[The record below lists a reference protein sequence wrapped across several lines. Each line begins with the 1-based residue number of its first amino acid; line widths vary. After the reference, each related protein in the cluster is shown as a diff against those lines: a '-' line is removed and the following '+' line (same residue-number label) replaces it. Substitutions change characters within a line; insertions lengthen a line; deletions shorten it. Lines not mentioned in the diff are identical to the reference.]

1 MLDSSL
7 YLAALVSL
15 GIAWAFVRAD
25 PGSNTSRALSVGLA
39 MIGLAIIGSNIGLQI
54 SLSGEQPRWTSFLV
68 IPELLAFL
76 AIFEWVRLVRLTI
89 PAGELRTTFGDKAL
103 RVAQGLI
110 IFYGL
115 NAIIHSELSSLNF
128 SARSAACSIGHRA

>member
-1 MLDSSL
+1 
-7 YLAALVSL
+7 
-15 GIAWAFVRAD
+15 
-25 PGSNTSRALSVGLA
+25 

-54 SLSGEQPRWTSFLV
+54 SLSGELPRWTSFLV

-103 RVAQGLI
+103 RVAQG
-110 IFYGL
+110 
-115 NAIIHSELSSLNF
+115 
-128 SARSAACSIGHRA
+128 HRRRPP

>member
-1 MLDSSL
+1 
-7 YLAALVSL
+7 
-15 GIAWAFVRAD
+15 
-25 PGSNTSRALSVGLA
+25 

-54 SLSGEQPRWTSFLV
+54 SLSGELPRWTSFLI

-76 AIFEWVRLVRLTI
+76 AIFEWVRLVRLVRLTI

-115 NAIIHSELSSLNF
+115 NAIIHSKLSSLNF
-128 SARSAACSIGHRA
+128 SARSAARSIGHRA